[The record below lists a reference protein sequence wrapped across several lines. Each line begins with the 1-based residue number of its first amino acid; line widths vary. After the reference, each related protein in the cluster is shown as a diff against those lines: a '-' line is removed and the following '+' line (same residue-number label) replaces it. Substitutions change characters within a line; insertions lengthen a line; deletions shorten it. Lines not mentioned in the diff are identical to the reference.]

1 MKAVIDQESCIGC
14 GLCVQVAPD
23 VYTMDGDKAAA
34 ISASLSANLVEQA
47 KTGADQ
53 CPVNA
58 ITVS

>member
-1 MKAVIDQESCIGC
+1 MKAVVDQESCIGC

-34 ISASLSANLVEQA
+34 VAASLSGNLVEQA

-53 CPVNA
+53 CPVSA